1 MIRSTLTLAALAVAL
16 AAPGNA
22 AASGGNYRFDGGTA
36 KQQGQVRSALNA
48 SSFDWNV
55 VPAQITIHIG
65 QGSDSEAAYGEIWLD
80 ADLLNSGVFSWG
92 TVQHEYAHQV
102 DFFLLTPERR
112 AWLSTL
118 FGHKP
123 WGPVDQP
130 GLAHAN
136 YASERFAS
144 TLSWS
149 FWQSSANAYRPSSA
163 ADEAGG
169 VDPGLFRAVV
179 RGLMLQPAAPA
190 GKRAFGRATELS

>member
-1 MIRSTLTLAALAVAL
+1 MIRSALTLAALAVAL

-102 DFFLLTPERR
+102 DFFLLSDVQRGSLAAGIGGSSWWAPGVGTTQHGN
-112 AWLSTL
+112 LS
-118 FGHKP
+118 
-123 WGPVDQP
+123 
-130 GLAHAN
+130 
-136 YASERFAS
+136 SERFAS
-144 TLSWS
+144 TLAWS
-149 FWQSSANAYRPSSA
+149 YWQSSKNSMKPRSKTDESA
-163 ADEAGG
+163 AMAPAAFKSLLGSVLAGG
-169 VDPGLFRAVV
+169 AT
-179 RGLMLQPAAPA
+179 QAA
-190 GKRAFGRATELS
+190 

>member
-1 MIRSTLTLAALAVAL
+1 MRIAPRIALACTLAACVFPAS
-16 AAPGNA
+16 A
-22 AASGGNYRFDGGTA
+22 AAIGGRYALDGGTSRE
-36 KQQGQVRSALNA
+36 QEQVRTALA
-48 SSFDWNV
+48 VSSFDWTT
-55 VPAQITIHIG
+55 VPVEVRIHIVPG
-65 QGSDSEAAYGEIWLD
+65 PCQASPGDIWLD
-80 ADLLNSGVFSWG
+80 PAVLDAGSFSWA

-190 GKRAFGRATELS
+190 GKHTFGRATELS